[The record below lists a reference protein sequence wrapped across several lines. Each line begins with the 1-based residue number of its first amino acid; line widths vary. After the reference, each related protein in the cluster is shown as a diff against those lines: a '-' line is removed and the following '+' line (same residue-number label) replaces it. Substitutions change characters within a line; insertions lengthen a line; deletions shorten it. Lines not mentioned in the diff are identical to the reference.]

1 MRVAR
6 LMLVCGATMM
16 VIGLVL
22 STAPAWAQ
30 GVRFISPQ
38 DGDTVRDMVRLEAT
52 KPTPNSGWIS
62 YKIVKGSTGDFVA
75 AVTEPFVWVWNT
87 RARDENG
94 KDLYGDG
101 QYTITA
107 VAMSPRGRSEGEAT
121 ITVTV
126 MNAVSA
132 SERPPAVR
140 PRLIYERNQ
149 QVYYTARGSW
159 TIRPAPNEENPD
171 DVYEMAKEANGA
183 MVANWK
189 NKVMSPTEA
198 AGHALLHVVVGSSGE
213 QMGTQE
219 VTVFD
224 EAGQSHTYMALQNGT
239 MRLKHDDES
248 AFRYV
253 ELSLELPD
261 RELKQGD
268 TWTSQM
274 RVLPVPQ
281 LDTDVR
287 TVRAKHTVEGFE
299 WVNGHMCIRIRSTYD
314 VKKEKLKLRLQP
326 KTAQGEVFGD
336 QPMDIAP
343 APEMM
348 MMEAGGMT
356 EGGAAGPPEVESDY
370 TGERITFWAFDVNRP
385 IRVVD
390 TITHSLEIEQAQ
402 MMSGMEGGEMMPG
415 MEVMPAAPAEPG
427 MEGAMPG
434 GEMGGMGAMQQ
445 MEPPKPLKVRIN
457 VSLVIEEV
465 PHAQGVR

>member
-1 MRVAR
+1 MPTAR
-6 LMLVCGATMM
+6 LTCVVAAVAMVVTSLVTTVG
-16 VIGLVL
+16 
-22 STAPAWAQ
+22 PACAQ

-38 DGDTVRDMVRLEAT
+38 DGDIVRDIVRLQAT
-52 KPTPNSGWIS
+52 KPNPGSGWIS

-75 AVTEPFVWVWNT
+75 AVTEPFVWMWDT

-107 VAMSPRGRSEGEAT
+107 VAMSPRGRSEGEAS

-126 MNAVSA
+126 MNSVSA

-140 PRLIYERNQ
+140 PRLIFQRNQ

-159 TIRPAPNEENPD
+159 VIRPAPNEEKAD

-189 NKVMSPTEA
+189 TKVMSPTEA
-198 AGHALLHVVVGSSGE
+198 AGHALVHVIVGSAGE
-213 QMGTQE
+213 QMGSNE
-219 VTVFD
+219 VTVFP
-224 EAGQSHTYMALQNGT
+224 EAGRSHTYRALPNGA
-239 MRLKHDDES
+239 MRLKHNDERP
-248 AFRYV
+248 FRYA
-253 ELSLELPD
+253 ELLLELPD
-261 RELKQGD
+261 RDLKQGD
-268 TWTSQM
+268 TWTSEM
-274 RVLPVPQ
+274 RILPVPQ
-281 LDTDVR
+281 MDSDVR

-299 WVNGHMCIRIRSTYD
+299 WVNGHRCVRIRSTYE

-326 KTAQGEVFGD
+326 KAAQGELGVD
-336 QPMDIAP
+336 AQPMDIAP

-348 MMEAGGMT
+348 AMEPGAMGM
-356 EGGAAGPPEVESDY
+356 EGAAAGPPEVESSY

-385 IRVVD
+385 IRMVD

-402 MMSGMEGGEMMPG
+402 MVSGVVGGEPMPP
-415 MEVMPAAPAEPG
+415 MDVMPAGEPG
-427 MEGAMPG
+427 MAGAMPG
-434 GEMGGMGAMQQ
+434 GGFGAAPMQQ
-445 MEPPKPLKVRIN
+445 MEPPKPLKVRIS

-465 PHAQGVR
+465 AQAQGVR